1 MLKSSSSIVAGRLLA
16 VPPSRRLLILGGTGE
31 ARALA
36 DALSMR
42 PGLEVTTSLAG
53 RTVEPRR
60 PKGNIR
66 VGGFGGALGMAD
78 YLESAAMDRV
88 IDATHPYAA
97 AISAHAAEACRIAG
111 RPLLRFERK
120 AWATQTGDR
129 WIVVDN
135 LGVAASVAPEI
146 GKRAFLTIGVKE
158 LAAFAAGNIWFLV
171 RLVDRPAEPIA
182 LSNHELVLAR
192 GPFTLGDERA
202 LMERHRVDLV
212 IAKNSGGE
220 ATYAKIAAARELGLP
235 VLLLRRPA
243 LPPAE
248 TASTIAEAIGWV
260 EASSGRDKHPPHA

>member
-1 MLKSSSSIVAGRLLA
+1 
-16 VPPSRRLLILGGTGE
+16 VPPSRRLLILGGTTE

-36 DALSMR
+36 DALATR
-42 PGLEVTTSLAG
+42 PGLDVTTSLAG
-53 RTVEPRR
+53 RTIEPRR

-66 VGGFGGALGMAD
+66 VGGFGGAIGMAD
-78 YLESAAMDRV
+78 YLKSAAIDQV
-88 IDATHPYAA
+88 IDATHPHAA
-97 AISAHAAEACRIAG
+97 AISAHAVEACRIAG

-120 AWATQTGDR
+120 AWVPQMGDR

-135 LGVAASVAPEI
+135 LAAAARVAPEM
-146 GKRAFLTIGVKE
+146 GRRAFLTIGVKE
-158 LAAFAAGNIWFLV
+158 LAAFAAAGKIWFLV
-171 RLVDRPAEPIA
+171 RLVDRPAGPIP
-182 LSNHELVLAR
+182 LRDHELILAR

-202 LMERHRVDLV
+202 LMEGHRIDLV

-248 TASTIAEAIGWV
+248 TASSIAEAIGWV
-260 EASSGRDKHPPHA
+260 EARTGRDKHPPHA